1 MLEGAACL
9 LVRGF
14 AGRDAIYQLIPW
26 VRRWDM
32 GEASLTRSLTAPR
45 AAHPYPPDRVLN
57 AAGNRVIGLNAGR
70 AKFQMRNRC
79 GGLATRAGSDSASC
93 GAGMPN

>member
-1 MLEGAACL
+1 LLVGAACL

-32 GEASLTRSLTAPR
+32 GEASLTRSLAAPR
-45 AAHPYPPDRVLN
+45 AAHP
-57 AAGNRVIGLNAGR
+57 
-70 AKFQMRNRC
+70 
-79 GGLATRAGSDSASC
+79 
-93 GAGMPN
+93 